1 MCIALAALAVAAFA
15 CSSGE
20 DSAVD
25 TSVSTATADS
35 KASYERLLR
44 SIVTSGSPS
53 VPPGELEKLVGD
65 GAEIQF
71 AQSGN
76 MYSVSKGPSSGID
89 VGALESPVEG
99 VDVPPGGPNAS
110 DAPRSL
116 RLDSEWFTQC
126 SVRPP

>member
-89 VGALESPVEG
+89 VGALES
-99 VDVPPGGPNAS
+99 
-110 DAPRSL
+110 RSKA
-116 RLDSEWFTQC
+116 
-126 SVRPP
+126 